1 MRPACRWTRSC
12 LRWGCAHGLP
22 APGLAGGVSPL
33 PTCAAALGNRTKAG
47 CICRK
52 AKKSPPCAKGGQH
65 GNAMQGGLQSRGN
78 DSAGFL
84 LSGTGA
90 PLGCGGSPSIPQSAF
105 ADSSLCT
112 REPSLPFCIEPAQR
126 GTLVRCP
133 DGHTFFAFL
142 RTTGPARERSMGAAA
157 RRQRGSAVWVQRH
170 AAYMYSKK
178 ASRALFT

>member
-1 MRPACRWTRSC
+1 MRPACRWTHTA
-12 LRWGCAHGLP
+12 LPRWVIERR
-22 APGLAGGVSPL
+22 LAAF
-33 PTCAAALGNRTKAG
+33 AARQ
-47 CICRK
+47 RK
-52 AKKSPPCAKGGQH
+52 APLVQRGGQH

-84 LSGTGA
+84 LSGAGAPLGRPDTGPGA

-133 DGHTFFAFL
+133 DGHTLFAAQHSP
-142 RTTGPARERSMGAAA
+142 GHSVIA
-157 RRQRGSAVWVQRH
+157 QRGSAVCQRRH
-170 AAYMYSKK
+170 SAYMYSKK